1 MARLTS
7 LASVL
12 AALEFPEPRPRAPQ
26 AGEPSAYG
34 PPPPAGVRVDVGD
47 ARRDLPG
54 IEIYESA
61 RRQATFY
68 AAYAEMLETD
78 RRPQGAAEA
87 WVQDVYPSGQWVGP
101 ATLAT
106 SYRLAAQHAAL
117 VDAAWATKLAVRAG
131 MAYVAAGLPFGLFL
145 LTGLLDDETLAD
157 RDLVGD
163 VVGPFQGRD
172 AAETVRHPTQLTY
185 LLLAASSRPLLR
197 EELSETLTGAERRLD
212 RHGLYPIGP
221 QSVPLGEYTEL
232 AALMSGGHISDFR
245 DRGSPA
251 SDIAGRLAGLQRI
264 QAASLRAAR
273 RNRYL
278 WRNGAFPVIDLE
290 NVALSGLALRCRPWF
305 GELSEAISAELD
317 RDDELAQLPVWTMD
331 AIESELPDIGP
342 SITDI
347 IREPQRAWRSEDFL
361 QPETVVDPWTEER
374 GSRSAEWPTRAERPA
389 RRTANDDTRSDL
401 TSDQAPHRYPDAEP
415 AGREDEQ
422 HGDDGDDGDDDPYF
436 RDR

>member
-12 AALEFPEPRPRAPQ
+12 AALDFPEQRPQ
-26 AGEPSAYG
+26 ARQDREPPPYG
-34 PPPPAGVRVDVGD
+34 PANGEAPSDFGD

-61 RRQATFY
+61 RRQAKFY

-78 RRPQGAAEA
+78 RRPEGSADA
-87 WVQDVYPSGQWVGP
+87 WVREVYPSGQWVGP

-157 RDLVGD
+157 RDLLGD

-172 AAETVRHPTQLTY
+172 AAEAVRHPAQLTY
-185 LLLAASSRPLLR
+185 LLLAAASRPLLR
-197 EELSETLTGAERRLD
+197 DELSVTLRGAERRLA

-232 AALMSGGHISDFR
+232 AAAMSGDDVSDL
-245 DRGSPA
+245 RGRASPVD
-251 SDIAGRLAGLQRI
+251 DIAARLAGLQRI

-305 GELSEAISAELD
+305 DQLSEAITVELD

-331 AIESELPDIGP
+331 AIDSELPDIGE

-347 IREPQRAWRSEDFL
+347 IREPERAWRSEDFL
-361 QPETVVDPWTEER
+361 PPETVVDPWTEER
-374 GSRSAEWPTRAERPA
+374 ESRSGERRAHDD
-389 RRTANDDTRSDL
+389 RRAGRTDSPDTRPNAALDR
-401 TSDQAPHRYPDAEP
+401 PPYPGQEP
-415 AGREDEQ
+415 ADDDDE
-422 HGDDGDDGDDDPYF
+422 GDDGGPYF